1 MSVFNDYIESA
12 DDILL
17 QTYDFH
23 HEEEGDY
30 LTPIQNTWDYFGD
43 TYYDINEAWYR
54 FIWGRKRSINYTWR
68 INITSISKSAWLNAL
83 KKELRVNRIKT
94 HEFRGRTFYNA
105 ADLVRFCKNY
115 ELMIVW
121 RYCRYHKVHWDGQH
135 IVLTNEDNT
144 ESYEYIQWNEH

>member
-54 FIWGRKRSINYTWR
+54 FIWGRKKCINYTWK

-83 KKELRVNRIKT
+83 KK
-94 HEFRGRTFYNA
+94 
-105 ADLVRFCKNY
+105 
-115 ELMIVW
+115 
-121 RYCRYHKVHWDGQH
+121 
-135 IVLTNEDNT
+135 
-144 ESYEYIQWNEH
+144 